1 MQTTSLR
8 SITQLSYLVFGIVDT
23 RSDRSQQFSIVFG
36 VYRTCM
42 IGDDS
47 SLSFFGIDHTC
58 TIGHIVILS
67 SSHHRPYPIRQ
78 VPIIQFCFRRRS
90 DLCDPSHQ
98 CIVQF
103 LLKTVPY
110 LISHNSSV
118 SFFTQTCSIRS
129 ITQLAYLFFVTIDT
143 RFDRSRQFSM
153 VFYIDHT
160 YIIGHVLS
168 YLVFITYY
176 TWFDQSRQFSIIF
189 LRRPYLY
196 GRSHRYPVCFLSLIS
211 PHPIDHD
218 NQFHFL
224 RRPDLYDLSCRCPI
238 SFSSQIVPSSIGHD
252 SLVLFLM

>member
-23 RSDRSQQFSIVFG
+23 RSDRSQQFSIVFDIYG
-36 VYRTCM
+36 TCM

-67 SSHHRPYPIRQ
+67 SSHHRPYPVRQ
-78 VPIIQFCFRRRS
+78 VPIIQFCFRHRS

-98 CIVQF
+98 CIVWF

-118 SFFTQTCSIRS
+118 SFFMQTCSIRS

-153 VFYIDHT
+153 VFYVDHT

-176 TWFDQSRQFSIIF
+176 TQFDQSRQFSIIF
-189 LRRPYLY
+189 DVDRTCTVDHIVILF
-196 GRSHRYPVCFLSLIS
+196 VFLSLIS

-224 RRPDLYDLSCRCPI
+224 RRPYLYDLSCRCPI